1 MALSIQ
7 EKLALMLTL
16 TKTQQQ
22 LADFTGIKRGSLSKW
37 IKSGLPDN
45 NGNLRYAEPTKSDDI
60 DAINTAFGIYKDV
73 TKAQSKVWNLPYDP
87 QLPVYIERL
96 YLPDETIGDR
106 AIVGS
111 SHFLSDKLRNR
122 IIAFLH
128 NSRRFIAASIKSL
141 VNLQA
146 YNENANK
153 RAENRQSRF
162 RRGPKEFGVQR
173 EFEIRQQLGQK
184 TKAINTPLEQM
195 NGRRTTQELLQG
207 INDAL
212 RERHQPAIVN
222 SHNLYATEYLFQ
234 VDGNNDELSQ
244 AARKLRAANK
254 RQARAIY
261 EKARRA
267 KAKSGR
273 IRKAK

>member
-96 YLPDETIGDR
+96 YLPDGTIGDR

-122 IIAFLH
+122 VIATLH
-128 NSRRFIAASIKSL
+128 KSRKFIAASIKSV
-141 VNLQA
+141 VNLQV
-146 YNENANK
+146 YNKNVDRRATNK
-153 RAENRQSRF
+153 QSRF
-162 RRGPKEFGVQR
+162 RRGPKQFGIKQ
-173 EFEIRQQLGQK
+173 EFELREQLGEK
-184 TKAINTPLEQM
+184 TKAINIPLESM
-195 NGRRTTQELLQG
+195 SPRRETSSLLESIEDQ
-207 INDAL
+207 L